1 MPYLPSQAR
10 LKSDTYKNILDSD
23 ITEQQEKVLDL
34 LAKQQISGSVDA
46 NNPTRDEDGFLV
58 SIEDPT
64 NPGQAAEGITES
76 VRIENKQQ
84 FFNDRY
90 LNNISQEISHFVVP
104 SAGETEDDDIVDQ
117 VTDIQIQQL
126 ILPKHQTHIDQ
137 SLLNL

>member
-64 NPGQAAEGITES
+64 NPG
-76 VRIENKQQ
+76 
-84 FFNDRY
+84 
-90 LNNISQEISHFVVP
+90 P
-104 SAGETEDDDIVDQ
+104 SRRGYNG
-117 VTDIQIQQL
+117 
-126 ILPKHQTHIDQ
+126 KC
-137 SLLNL
+137 SY